1 MLLLIYILYVTATIW
16 HKGILISIFQAQK
29 LSEQQIGRLQGITVY
44 VLTYNVLF
52 FLPYIVDYIV
62 GIYNLPLL
70 LLYPFMCYRCTPLPA
85 VLGAC
90 LTSSQYST
98 APVSSEDLQLIQ
110 TILKWPPENTF
121 PGWQLE
127 HTQHRITLLLFCK
140 ELCMPWR

>member
-1 MLLLIYILYVTATIW
+1 MYFNLYIS
-16 HKGILISIFQAQK
+16 G
-29 LSEQQIGRLQGITVY
+29 SEIIGAANRKT
-44 VLTYNVLF
+44 TRYNCICPNIQRVV

-140 ELCMPWR
+140 ELCMP